1 MFVEADQILN
11 VILLLNL
18 SQGSSMV
25 ALIEDNDNI
34 VTVMY
39 VLELLLLN

>member
-34 VTVMY
+34 VPVMY
-39 VLELLLLN
+39 VLELLFLN